1 VGHAGLL
8 FRGELLHPGAPGPN
22 TKNTVRSQIGVPLD
36 GASPVL
42 MGSRRHVA
50 IFAILA
56 RTLVS
61 AQPLPPHGG
70 DLRCMQA
77 LQHADELHQREI
89 DAIRGLHE
97 RELTAQNSRHSLEVN
112 ALRTSYEKEL
122 TIRAER
128 LPVAS
133 SVHNVLHGLPV
144 AWFMLYGQRRRR
156 TAAPALGACATAL
169 ATSGLN
175 RDFNQRGR
183 RSTTICRARGR

>member
-1 VGHAGLL
+1 
-8 FRGELLHPGAPGPN
+8 
-22 TKNTVRSQIGVPLD
+22 
-36 GASPVL
+36 
-42 MGSRRHVA
+42 MA

-61 AQPLPPHGG
+61 AQPFPPHGEA
-70 DLRCMQA
+70 LRCMQA

-128 LPVAS
+128 LSVAS

-144 AWFMLYGQRRRR
+144 AWYGQRRRR